1 MFGLTVRWSLLDAP
15 HGTLRALRS
24 YVEDESFAKFAG
36 LDGLRFKTWRARE
49 GEWFEGSYV
58 FVSDKARVAFQDSF
72 EKVAAESAGSKL
84 IGSAPISIEP
94 CEIVAVVRGPAGF
107 RSSSHFEHGSSENDA

>member
-1 MFGLTVRWSLLDAP
+1 MYGLTVRWSLADAP
-15 HGTLRALRS
+15 EGTLKALRT

-36 LDGLRFKTWRARE
+36 LEGLRFKSWRARR

-58 FVSDKARVAFQDSF
+58 FVSDEARATFQAGF
-72 EKVAAESAGSKL
+72 EKVAADSAGSKI
-84 IGSAPISIEP
+84 IGSAPVTIEE

-107 RSSSHFEHGSSENDA
+107 RSSATFEHEEPR